1 MYEIIGEVAGRIW
14 SLLNKNGKV
23 SLSQLPKSLKEA
35 DAITY
40 QALGW
45 LAREGKVEYH
55 KEKNKTSVSLKNIK

>member
-1 MYEIIGEVAGRIW
+1 MYERIGEVAGRIW

-23 SLSQLPKSLKEA
+23 SLSQLPKSLKET
-35 DAITY
+35 DAITF

-55 KEKNKTSVSLKNIK
+55 KEKNKTSVSLKDTK